1 MPASGLKVEG
11 EGQFE
16 RRSKK
21 NERLAARRTS
31 SRGLMTPSASRAAR
45 LVSGNESETSKQ
57 NPGWKTPTHHGA
69 RAKLATLARWR
80 SARDS
85 GRALEIVGRL
95 AGEAGSSELFDFR

>member
-1 MPASGLKVEG
+1 MVTLVVDATG
-11 EGQFE
+11 
-16 RRSKK
+16 
-21 NERLAARRTS
+21 S
-31 SRGLMTPSASRAAR
+31 SEFAD
-45 LVSGNESETSKQ
+45 
-57 NPGWKTPTHHGA
+57 HGA